1 MKKNIVVLISGR
13 GSNLKSIISAT
24 KDTNYPAT
32 VSLVISD
39 NSKAQGLDI
48 AKNNDIDNVIIERCS
63 FDSND
68 KFEEDLIK
76 KITQYNPSL
85 ICLAGFMK
93 ILSKVFVEKFKG
105 KIINIHPSLLPKH
118 KGLNTHKKAI
128 NSGDKHSGCTV
139 HHVND
144 KMDDGEIIAQQE
156 VVIATNDTAETL
168 KEKVL
173 DLEHKL
179 YPKVIKALL
188 S

>member
-1 MKKNIVVLISGR
+1 MKKNIVILISGR
-13 GSNLKSIISAT
+13 GSNLKSIINAT
-24 KDTNYPAT
+24 KDTSYPAT
-32 VSLVISD
+32 VSLIISD

-48 AKNNDIDNVIIERCS
+48 AKDNDIDNVIIERCS

-68 KFEEDLIK
+68 KFEKDLIK
-76 KITQYNPSL
+76 KIAQYNPSL
-85 ICLAGFMK
+85 LCLAGFMK
-93 ILSKVFVEKFKG
+93 ILSKDFVEKFKG

-128 NSGDKHSGCTV
+128 NSGDKYSGCTV

-156 VVIATNDTAETL
+156 VIIATDDTAETL

-179 YPKVIKALL
+179 YPEVIKALL